1 MKCLRLSSKYLL
13 DSQMGSPTSIGLRN
27 IVLINSLGNILL
39 ENDGFM
45 SWEVKL
51 TDFGLSKILPEDGC
65 EDSIDLTSQGAGT
78 YWYLPPECFVVGKA
92 PPKISSKVSAQV
104 FSL

>member
-1 MKCLRLSSKYLL
+1 MQVNRILVF
-13 DSQMGSPTSIGLRN
+13 SQNQNAFSVT
-27 IVLINSLGNILL
+27 GNILL

-92 PPKISSKVSAQV
+92 PPKISSKVLYS
-104 FSL
+104 SSKIYL